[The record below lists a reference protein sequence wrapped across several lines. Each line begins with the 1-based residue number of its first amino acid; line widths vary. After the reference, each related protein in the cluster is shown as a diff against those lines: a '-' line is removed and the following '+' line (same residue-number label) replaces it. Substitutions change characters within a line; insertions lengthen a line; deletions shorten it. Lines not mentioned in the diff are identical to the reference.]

1 MPENYKPKY
10 VGACNKLSEDLAEA
24 ASEDRKLLFLDEV
37 SFTKL
42 AILRSEWSQKN
53 DN

>member
-10 VGACNKLSEDLAEA
+10 YDARKKLLTQLAEA
-24 ASEDRKLLFLDEV
+24 AKEKRKLLFLDEV

-42 AILRSEWSQKN
+42 AIQK
-53 DN
+53 